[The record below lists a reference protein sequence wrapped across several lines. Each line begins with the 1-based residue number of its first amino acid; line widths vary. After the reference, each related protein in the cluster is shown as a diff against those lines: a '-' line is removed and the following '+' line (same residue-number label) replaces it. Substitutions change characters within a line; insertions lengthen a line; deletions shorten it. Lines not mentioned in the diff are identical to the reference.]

1 MEQHRKYSAA
11 DISRLIDLLRASGDY
26 TSDELT
32 GTGKLAD
39 LLMFLERLDA
49 ENIDAAVKQYFGSVQ
64 PMDCQR

>member
-49 ENIDAAVKQYFGSVQ
+49 ETIDAAVKQYFGSV
-64 PMDCQR
+64 

>member
-32 GTGKLAD
+32 GMGKLAD

-49 ENIDAAVKQYFGSVQ
+49 ENIDAAVKQYFGSV
-64 PMDCQR
+64 